1 MRRDTPVM
9 AVCWVGMALVMIMK
23 VLQATCPSR
32 RFFRPHAHHEGPC
45 PMSSSLTHTVV
56 DPFDEDEFPDV
67 PKAPAALLAALQQV
81 PDPRK
86 RRGLRHGLPVI
97 LSIAVC
103 AVIAGARSFV
113 AIAEWAAQASPAA
126 VAKLGVTGE
135 VPSESTIRRTINK
148 IDANGL
154 DVVVGAWAALHATT
168 SEKFRVIAVD
178 GKSLRGSATAGG
190 RCRHLLSALTH
201 TGGMVLGQLEV
212 ALKTNEIPMF
222 STLLDNIELLG
233 ALVTADAMHC
243 QKDHAKYLVEQR
255 GAHYLLTV
263 KNNQPKLRKQ
273 LAGLPWGDVPV
284 THTQQDRSHGR
295 VEKRTLKVVTVAD
308 GIMFPHA
315 AQAIQVTRKVR
326 KRNSRKWR
334 NETVYAVTDL
344 TADQARPDQLATW
357 LRGHWCIENR
367 LHWVRDVTFG
377 EDLSQV
383 RTGNGPQVMA
393 TLRNLAISLLRL
405 TGATNI
411 AKALRHHARDTKRAL
426 ALLLTS

>member
-1 MRRDTPVM
+1 
-9 AVCWVGMALVMIMK
+9 
-23 VLQATCPSR
+23 
-32 RFFRPHAHHEGPC
+32 
-45 PMSSSLTHTVV
+45 MSSSPTLTIV
-56 DPFDEDEFPDV
+56 DQFDEDEFPDI
-67 PKAPAALLAALQQV
+67 PQAPAALLATLKTV

-86 RRGLRHGLPVI
+86 PRGLRHGLPGI
-97 LSIAVC
+97 LAIAVC

-113 AIAEWAAQASPAA
+113 AIAEWATANTPAA
-126 VAKLGVTGE
+126 LAKLGVTGE
-135 VPSESTIRRTINK
+135 FPSESTIRRTINK

-154 DVVVGAWAALHATT
+154 DVIIGSWTALRATT
-168 SEKFRVIAVD
+168 SQVFRVIAVD
-178 GKSLRGSATAGG
+178 GKSIRGSATAGG

-201 TGGMVLGQLEV
+201 TGGVVLGQLDV

-263 KNNQPKLRKQ
+263 KNNQPNLRKQ
-273 LAGLPWGDVPV
+273 LAALPWADVPV
-284 THTQQDRSHGR
+284 THTQQDRRHGR
-295 VEKRTLKVVTVAD
+295 VEKRTLKVVTVPA

-326 KRNSRKWR
+326 KRNTRKWR
-334 NETVYAVTDL
+334 TETVYAVTDL

-367 LHWVRDVTFG
+367 LHWVRDVTYG
-377 EDLSQV
+377 EDLSQI

-393 TLRNLAISLLRL
+393 TLRNLAITLLRL

-411 AKALRHHARDTKRAL
+411 AKALRHQARDTNRPL
-426 ALLLTS
+426 TLLLTS

>member
-1 MRRDTPVM
+1 
-9 AVCWVGMALVMIMK
+9 
-23 VLQATCPSR
+23 
-32 RFFRPHAHHEGPC
+32 
-45 PMSSSLTHTVV
+45 MSSSLTHAVV

-86 RRGLRHGLPVI
+86 PRGLRHGLPVI

-154 DVVVGAWAALHATT
+154 DVVVGAWAAFRATT

-201 TGGMVLGQLEV
+201 TGGMVLGQLDV

-273 LAGLPWGDVPV
+273 LAQLPWGDVPV
-284 THTQQDRSHGR
+284 THTQQDRRHGR

-315 AQAIQVTRKVR
+315 AQTIQVTRKVR

-334 NETVYAVTDL
+334 TETVYAVTDL

>member
-1 MRRDTPVM
+1 
-9 AVCWVGMALVMIMK
+9 
-23 VLQATCPSR
+23 
-32 RFFRPHAHHEGPC
+32 
-45 PMSSSLTHTVV
+45 MSSSLTHTVV

-67 PKAPAALLAALQQV
+67 PKAPAALLAALQRV

-86 RRGLRHGLPVI
+86 PRGLRHGLPVI

-154 DVVVGAWAALHATT
+154 DVVVGAWAALRATT

-201 TGGMVLGQLEV
+201 TGGMVLGQLDV

-273 LAGLPWGDVPV
+273 LAQLPWGDVPV
-284 THTQQDRSHGR
+284 THTQQDRRHGR

-315 AQAIQVTRKVR
+315 AQTIQVTRKVR

-334 NETVYAVTDL
+334 TETVYAVTDL

-377 EDLSQV
+377 EDLSQI

-411 AKALRHHARDTKRAL
+411 AKALRHHARDPKHPIK
-426 ALLLTS
+426 LLLTS

>member
-1 MRRDTPVM
+1 
-9 AVCWVGMALVMIMK
+9 
-23 VLQATCPSR
+23 
-32 RFFRPHAHHEGPC
+32 
-45 PMSSSLTHTVV
+45 MSSSLTHTVV

-154 DVVVGAWAALHATT
+154 DVVVGAWAAFRATT

-201 TGGMVLGQLEV
+201 TGGMVLGQLDV

-273 LAGLPWGDVPV
+273 LAQLPWGDVPV
-284 THTQQDRSHGR
+284 THTQQDRRHGR

-315 AQAIQVTRKVR
+315 AQAIQVTRKTR
-326 KRNSRKWR
+326 RRNSRKWR
-334 NETVYAVTDL
+334 TETVYAVTDL

-357 LRGHWCIENR
+357 LRGHWCIEVR

-383 RTGNGPQVMA
+383 RTGNGPHVMA
-393 TLRNLAISLLRL
+393 TLRNLAINLHRL
-405 TGATNI
+405 AGATNI
-411 AKALRHHARDTKRAL
+411 AKALRHHARDTKYPIT
-426 ALLLTS
+426 LLLTS

>member
-1 MRRDTPVM
+1 
-9 AVCWVGMALVMIMK
+9 
-23 VLQATCPSR
+23 
-32 RFFRPHAHHEGPC
+32 
-45 PMSSSLTHTVV
+45 MSSSPTYTVV
-56 DPFDEDEFPDV
+56 DHFDEDEFPDV

-86 RRGLRHGLPVI
+86 PRGLRHGLPVI

-154 DVVVGAWAALHATT
+154 DVVVGAWAALRATT

-201 TGGMVLGQLEV
+201 TGGMVLGQLDV

-273 LAGLPWGDVPV
+273 LAQLPWGDVPV
-284 THTQQDRSHGR
+284 THTQQDRRHGR

-308 GIMFPHA
+308 GILFPHA
-315 AQAIQVTRKVR
+315 AQAIQVTRKIR

-334 NETVYAVTDL
+334 TETVYAVTDL

-393 TLRNLAISLLRL
+393 TLRNLAISLHRL
-405 TGATNI
+405 AGATNI

>member
-1 MRRDTPVM
+1 
-9 AVCWVGMALVMIMK
+9 
-23 VLQATCPSR
+23 
-32 RFFRPHAHHEGPC
+32 
-45 PMSSSLTHTVV
+45 MSSSLTHTVV

-86 RRGLRHGLPVI
+86 PRGLRHGLPVI

-154 DVVVGAWAALHATT
+154 DVVVGAWAALRATT

-201 TGGMVLGQLEV
+201 TGGMVLGQLDV

-273 LAGLPWGDVPV
+273 LAQLPWGDVPV
-284 THTQQDRSHGR
+284 THTQQDRRHGR

-334 NETVYAVTDL
+334 TETVYAVTDL

-393 TLRNLAISLLRL
+393 TLRNLAINLHRMA
-405 TGATNI
+405 GATNI
-411 AKALRHHARDTKRAL
+411 AKALRHHARDTKYPL
-426 ALLLTS
+426 TLLLTS

>member
-1 MRRDTPVM
+1 
-9 AVCWVGMALVMIMK
+9 
-23 VLQATCPSR
+23 
-32 RFFRPHAHHEGPC
+32 
-45 PMSSSLTHTVV
+45 MSSSLTHTVV

-86 RRGLRHGLPVI
+86 PRGLRHGLPVI

-154 DVVVGAWAALHATT
+154 DVVVGAWAAFRATT

-201 TGGMVLGQLEV
+201 TGGMVLGQLDV

-273 LAGLPWGDVPV
+273 LAQLPWGDVPV
-284 THTQQDRSHGR
+284 THTQQDRRHGR

-326 KRNSRKWR
+326 KRSNRKWR
-334 NETVYAVTDL
+334 TETVYAVTDL

>member
-1 MRRDTPVM
+1 
-9 AVCWVGMALVMIMK
+9 
-23 VLQATCPSR
+23 
-32 RFFRPHAHHEGPC
+32 
-45 PMSSSLTHTVV
+45 MSSSLTHTVV

-67 PKAPAALLAALQQV
+67 PKAPAALLAALQRV

-86 RRGLRHGLPVI
+86 PRGLRHGLPVI

-154 DVVVGAWAALHATT
+154 DVVVGAWAALRATT

-273 LAGLPWGDVPV
+273 LAQLPWGDVPV
-284 THTQQDRSHGR
+284 THTQQDRRHGR

-326 KRNSRKWR
+326 KRNSQKWR
-334 NETVYAVTDL
+334 TETVYAVTDL

>member
-1 MRRDTPVM
+1 
-9 AVCWVGMALVMIMK
+9 
-23 VLQATCPSR
+23 
-32 RFFRPHAHHEGPC
+32 
-45 PMSSSLTHTVV
+45 MSSSLTHTVV

-67 PKAPAALLAALQQV
+67 PKAPAALLAALQRV

-86 RRGLRHGLPVI
+86 PRGLRHGLPVI

-154 DVVVGAWAALHATT
+154 DVVVGAWAAFRATT

-201 TGGMVLGQLEV
+201 TGGMVLGQLDV

-273 LAGLPWGDVPV
+273 LAQLPWGDVPV
-284 THTQQDRSHGR
+284 THTQQDRRHGR

-315 AQAIQVTRKVR
+315 AQTIQVTRKVR

-334 NETVYAVTDL
+334 TETVYAVTDL

>member
-1 MRRDTPVM
+1 
-9 AVCWVGMALVMIMK
+9 
-23 VLQATCPSR
+23 
-32 RFFRPHAHHEGPC
+32 
-45 PMSSSLTHTVV
+45 MSSSLTHTVV

-86 RRGLRHGLPVI
+86 PRGLRHGLPVI

-113 AIAEWAAQASPAA
+113 AIAEWAAQASPIA

-154 DVVVGAWAALHATT
+154 DVVVGAWAALRATT

-201 TGGMVLGQLEV
+201 TGGMVLGQLDV

-273 LAGLPWGDVPV
+273 LAQLPWGDVPV
-284 THTQQDRSHGR
+284 THTQQDRRHGR

-334 NETVYAVTDL
+334 TETVYAVTDL